1 MSFLGRFSPGV
12 AYRDLR
18 HFLVTREPYEF
29 IFLALAIAITGTL
42 MFVFMRDSRVELPYH
57 RNIIYVQN
65 WRLDRSDAQIKAQ
78 QVIDEA
84 ARKKRL
90 AAEEAER
97 AKLRAQFKRL
107 DDSMTKMGL

>member
-1 MSFLGRFSPGV
+1 MSFLGRFSPGI

-18 HFLVTREPYEF
+18 HFVATRERYEF
-29 IFLALAIAITGTL
+29 IFLALAIAITGAV
-42 MFVFMRDSRVELPYH
+42 MFVFMHDSHVETPYK

-65 WRLDRSDAQIKAQ
+65 WRLDRSDAEIKAQ
-78 QVIDEA
+78 QVVDEA

-90 AAEEAER
+90 AAEDAQR

-107 DDSMTKMGL
+107 DDSLTNMGI